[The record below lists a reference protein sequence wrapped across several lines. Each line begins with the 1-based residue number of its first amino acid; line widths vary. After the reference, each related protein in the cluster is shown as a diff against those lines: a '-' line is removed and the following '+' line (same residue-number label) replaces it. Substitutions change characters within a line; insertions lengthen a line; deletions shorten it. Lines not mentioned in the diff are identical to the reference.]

1 MTDESHE
8 YSAPFDIHASA
19 SSQPM
24 APAWTTEAV
33 VVLRTLWA
41 QWVLPALAQQVPVVR
56 GRAGTYVVLD
66 VVLVLMAYAVS
77 GTPHLKAFYA
87 QAVPVKTALAGV
99 WLRDKWLSRSALSR
113 FLADFSASSVDAL
126 RTLFYRSGDEW
137 CERPA
142 CGRPS
147 GSERATAHR
156 VRRRPHGESL
166 SPASSGGGRRSACPA
181 AARRP
186 PGCAGLWRA
195 QAR

>member
-1 MTDESHE
+1 MADESHE
-8 YSAPFDIHASA
+8 YSAPFDIHAST

-33 VVLRTLWA
+33 VILRTLWA
-41 QWVLPALAQQVPVVR
+41 GWALAPLAQQVPVDR

-66 VVLVLMAYAVS
+66 VVLVLMAYATS
-77 GTPHLKAFYA
+77 GAPHLKAFYA
-87 QAVPVKTALAGV
+87 QAVPVKAALAGV

-113 FLADFSASSVDAL
+113 FLADFSAPSVDAL

-147 GSERATAHR
+147 GSERAATHR
-156 VRRRPHGESL
+156 VRCGPYGESL
-166 SPASSGGGRRSACPA
+166 SSASSGGGR
-181 AARRP
+181 
-186 PGCAGLWRA
+186 
-195 QAR
+195 